1 MIYLLIKTTKTP
13 RSDDESG
20 SYLDELESIKNDID
34 GHGAEIKTHS
44 ITIEGLQSTVKEQ
57 NITIK
62 RLDSTVQEQC
72 IRLSAVESRDNPI
85 TVREA
90 MRVLE
95 THICLDAAGSKS
107 RYYKYYNIARIS
119 QSKESKA
126 QEDLTRVLTALNLTE
141 EHLNMLAYLKDN
153 GDIYTHYRRPMLS
166 KAEWISMLT
175 VDDDACS
182 ECAQELIKAL
192 EHYIPCPSDGKPWNI
207 TNPMDKEKCLLL
219 KKNEK

>member
-1 MIYLLIKTTKTP
+1 L
-13 RSDDESG
+13 RSTVKEQNITIEGLQS
-20 SYLDELESIKNDID
+20 SFKEQN
-34 GHGAEIKTHS
+34 

-57 NITIK
+57 NITIERQNITIK
-62 RLDSTVQEQC
+62 RLDSTGQEQC

-207 TNPMDKEKCLLL
+207 TDPMNKEKGLLL
-219 KKNEK
+219 TKNEK